1 MSTEERPEIKDYRE
15 DTDIARVHASVT
27 REKADLTTSKENPPS
42 WVFVVCALFLIGGG
56 TYLGAYSGGFK
67 NDVSD
72 AFAAVH
78 IKDPRTD
85 GAPTEE
91 VVRDIGKE
99 TYATCAACHMQ
110 DGNGS
115 ATVPPLAGSE
125 WVTGS
130 TDRLAHIILR
140 GVSGPIEVKGKVW
153 NGIMPAQPVNA
164 EKLAAVMNYVR
175 NNFGNE
181 SSEEVTEAMAAKA
194 IEEIGRSPSV
204 TADVLLAIPEDKNLT
219 E

>member
-1 MSTEERPEIKDYRE
+1 MSTEENPEIKDYRE

-27 REKADLTTSKENPPS
+27 REKDDLVTRKENPPS
-42 WVFVVCALFLIGGG
+42 WVFVVCALIFIGGG
-56 TYLGAYSGGFK
+56 TYLGAYSGGFR

-72 AFAAVH
+72 PFEAVH
-78 IKDPRTD
+78 VQDPRIQQ
-85 GAPTEE
+85 GPQEE

-99 TYATCAACHMQ
+99 AFLACAACHMPN
-110 DGNGS
+110 GAGS

-125 WVTGS
+125 WVNGS
-130 TDRLAHIILR
+130 TERLANIILR
-140 GVSGPIEVKGKVW
+140 GLSGPIEVKGTQW
-153 NGIMPAQPVNA
+153 NSVMPAQQMTA

-181 SSEEVTEAMAAKA
+181 SNFEVTEAMAAKVMKELKGQPA
-194 IEEIGRSPSV
+194 V
-204 TADVLLAIPEDKNLT
+204 TSDILKSIPEDQQLT